1 MKEPSSFLVS
11 KADQMMFS
19 INTVFNE
26 QKLIRERASA
36 IQEAIPQGGHLP
48 VAEGQLLQW
57 HLEVQGGRR
66 VILDG
71 RWVEED
77 NVY

>member
-1 MKEPSSFLVS
+1 MKEPSSFLAS
-11 KADQMMFS
+11 KADPMTFS

-26 QKLIRERASA
+26 QKLIREIALA

-57 HLEVQGGRR
+57 HLEVLGERR